1 MNEKTSMLGY
11 IKKPFAYTY
20 HVTKDRVWPYAMK
33 HKVVSLVVL
42 VVVGYGGYKIEQAYF
57 STAGETR
64 YVLSRVRTS
73 DISTT
78 VVGTGQVS
86 ASNQIDLK
94 ANASGA
100 ITYIGAN
107 TGDTLKAGT
116 IIAKVDARSISLDL
130 ASSKIALEKLTQPAD
145 SVTLTQAQNDLAN
158 AQSNLDSAY
167 KNALTSISS
176 AYIDLPTIINGMNS
190 VFYDS
195 TGFLNDKN
203 TANWNE
209 VSASYRNSAGVTFD
223 LAKNDYL
230 TNANTY
236 RATASSNST
245 STIVA
250 LLNNTYN
257 TVTETADVLKN
268 AKLATDYIKNH
279 VTGQSITDAGTTETS
294 IDGWTA
300 KNNSHMSDLLS
311 AQSNLNSAIRE
322 VEQKKESLAKVM
334 SGNDPLDI
342 QSQQIALAQ
351 KELQYENYLVRAPF
365 DGVLAQL
372 TIKQNNTV
380 SGGSTVGVFISKDK
394 IANITL
400 NEVDASKVKIGQPV
414 SLTFDAVDGVT
425 ATGTVASID
434 LVGTVSQGVV
444 TYGAQINFSTTDD
457 RIKPGMSVTATITT
471 EEKDGVIVVPLS
483 AVKTKSG
490 TSYVQVV
497 TQADVQMDDAATA
510 IFSAPM
516 RMRGGYN
523 GSSTNSGAS
532 SSTTDTTWSS
542 TTDASSSADFKA
554 DASSSD
560 MRRAGASRFAALQQG
575 VLLNS
580 NTTPENRTVVLGISN
595 DTEVEIL
602 SGLSQGEYIISKTIA
617 SSTKSTTAPSL
628 LSGLGARG
636 GAGGGAARAGGAAR
650 GN

>member
-1 MNEKTSMLGY
+1 MNETTSMLGY
-11 IKKPFAYTY
+11 IKKPFAYVY
-20 HVTKDRVWPYAMK
+20 HTSKNKVWPYAMK
-33 HKVVSLVVL
+33 HKVVSLIAL
-42 VVVGYGGYKIEQAYF
+42 VIVGYGGYKLEQMYF

-64 YVLSRVRTS
+64 YVLNRVRTGN
-73 DISTT
+73 ISTT

-116 IIAKVDARSISLDL
+116 IIAKVDARSIALDL

-158 AQSNLDSAY
+158 AQANLDSAY
-167 KNALTSISS
+167 KNALTAISS
-176 AYIDLPTIINGMNS
+176 TYIDLPTIINGMNS

-209 VSASYRNSAGVTFD
+209 ISASYRNSAGVTFD

-230 TNANTY
+230 TNLNIY
-236 RATASSNST
+236 RNTASSNST

-257 TVTETADVLKN
+257 TVTETSDVLKN
-268 AKLATDYIKNH
+268 AKLATDYIKTH
-279 VTGQSITDAGTTETS
+279 VTGQSVTDAGTTETS
-294 IDGWTA
+294 IDGWTT

-311 AQSNLNSAIRE
+311 VKSNLNSAIRD
-322 VEQKKESLAKVM
+322 VQVKKENLVKVM
-334 SGNDPLDI
+334 AGTDSLDI

-372 TIKQNNTV
+372 TIKQNNSV

-425 ATGTVASID
+425 ATGTVASVD

-444 TYGAQINFSTTDD
+444 TYNAQINFSTSDD
-457 RIKPGMSVTATITT
+457 RVKPGMSVTATITT
-471 EEKDGVIVVPLS
+471 QENNDVIVVPLS

-490 TSYVQVV
+490 ASYVQVV
-497 TQADVQMDDAATA
+497 TQVDVQMDDAAAA

-523 GSSTNSGAS
+523 GSSTSTSTNSGAM
-532 SSTTDTTWSS
+532 SSTTVDTTRPS
-542 TTDASSSADFKA
+542 TTA
-554 DASSSD
+554 
-560 MRRAGASRFAALQQG
+560 ASRFAALQQG
-575 VLLNS
+575 VLLNT
-580 NTTPENRTVVLGISN
+580 NTTPESRTVVLGISN

-602 SGLSQGEYIISKTIA
+602 SGLTSGEYIISKTIA
-617 SSTKSTTAPSL
+617 STTKSTTAAPSL

-636 GAGGGAARAGGAAR
+636 GSTGGTTRAGGTGTAR